1 MFKLILYQ
9 LFLSL
14 VFIICSHSN
23 DLNITSESL
32 KVDRKNKVSI
42 FTGNVYAFNPD
53 IEIWSE
59 KLNVHFHE
67 NENENE
73 IKEITAEDNVKII
86 NQGITATG
94 EIGTY
99 NPNTEILN
107 IYGNVEVLDNDN
119 YVKCDELFL
128 DIKNSTSIMKSN
140 SSKRVEALII
150 NN

>member
-23 DLNITSESL
+23 DLKITSESL

-59 KLNVHFHE
+59 KLIVHF
-67 NENENE
+67 NEDE
-73 IKEITAEDNVKII
+73 INAEDNVKII